1 MTRFGLSIVV
11 SVILSGFATAN
22 IARADTRGTWSA
34 AHNNPAIILGDA
46 FPVSFYRVCY
56 QKGNAV
62 KIRYVL
68 ETDKVRETDLRME
81 GNCIDLKA
89 KRIEIS
95 VPGGEG
101 VFASGTYN
109 HLPAR

>member
-1 MTRFGLSIVV
+1 MTRLGLIFVLACFV
-11 SVILSGFATAN
+11 ALGPAQ
-22 IARADTRGTWSA
+22 ADTRGVWSA
-34 AHNNPAIILGDA
+34 AHNQPAVLLGDA
-46 FPVSFYRVCY
+46 FPVSFYRVCF

-62 KIRYVL
+62 KLRYVL

-89 KRIEIS
+89 KRIE
-95 VPGGEG
+95 VHVQGGEG
-101 VFASGTYN
+101 VFASGTYH

>member
-1 MTRFGLSIVV
+1 MTRLGLSIVV
-11 SVILSGFATAN
+11 SVVLSGFATAN
-22 IARADTRGTWSA
+22 IAHADTRGFWSA
-34 AHNNPAIILGDA
+34 AHNNPAILLGDA

-56 QKGNAV
+56 QKGHAV

-68 ETDKVRETDLRME
+68 ETDKVRETELRME

-101 VFASGTYN
+101 VFASGTYH

>member
-1 MTRFGLSIVV
+1 MTRLGLIFV
-11 SVILSGFATAN
+11 LACFAALGP
-22 IARADTRGTWSA
+22 ALADTRGVWNA
-34 AHNNPAIILGDA
+34 AHNQPAILLGDA
-46 FPVSFYRVCY
+46 FPVSFYRVCF

-62 KIRYVL
+62 KVRYVL
-68 ETDKVRETDLRME
+68 ETDKVREIDLRVE

-89 KRIEIS
+89 KRIEIV

-101 VFASGTYN
+101 VFASGTYH